1 MDPCTFTLASVA
13 KMDGALLL
21 TAAETAAALRTTER
35 ALMEWRA
42 RGTGPAFQ
50 RIGPKRI
57 FYRVRDVLAFAGE
70 AVAA

>member
-1 MDPCTFTLASVA
+1 
-13 KMDGALLL
+13 MDGATLLSI
-21 TAAETAAALRTTER
+21 AETASALRTNER
-35 ALMEWRA
+35 TLMAWRA

>member
-13 KMDGALLL
+13 KADGASLL
-21 TAAETAAALRTTER
+21 TSAETASALRVTEQT
-35 ALMEWRA
+35 LLKWRA

-50 RIGPKRI
+50 RIGPRRI